1 MAVNKNSINLSEGP
15 LTSKIIR
22 FAIPL
27 AVTHL
32 LNLSFHAADTVV
44 IGRWGSAESMGAIGA
59 VGPIVGLLV
68 NFFAGLS
75 TGVNVL
81 AAQFYGAKDSKRMT
95 REIHFTFSVSITLK
109 LGLWK

>member
-1 MAVNKNSINLSEGP
+1 MAVTRNTIDLSSGP
-15 LTSKIIR
+15 LFGKIIR

-44 IGRWGSAESMGAIGA
+44 IGRWGSAVSMAAIGA
-59 VGPIVGLLV
+59 TAPLVGLLV

-81 AAQFYGAKDSKRMT
+81 AAHYYGAKDSKRMSHAFKYST
-95 REIHFTFSVSITLK
+95 EIIFKF
-109 LGLWK
+109 